1 MKALKAFICHNYLYV
16 YLLELYNYTGK
27 KTVSHFCNI
36 FVHFCKFPYYIVTF
50 LVMNNCIPR
59 HNFYVIYE
67 KLKLRK
73 PN

>member
-1 MKALKAFICHNYLYV
+1 MKALKAFICNNYLYV
-16 YLLELYNYTGK
+16 YLLELYIWK
-27 KTVSHFCNI
+27 KKLFNI

-50 LVMNNCIPR
+50 LVMNNCIRR

-67 KLKLRK
+67 KLKLRR